1 MRNEGFRLLWGL
13 EFCFSNLASSQL
25 RNKGAN
31 DAA

>member
-1 MRNEGFRLLWGL
+1 MRNEGFRLLRGL
-13 EFCFSNLASSQL
+13 AFRFSNLATAQL